1 LPIFWRNEM
10 ADHAASS
17 VAEVAAGAATKATY
31 ATYTGAG
38 ATILGFFTS
47 IDWVAL
53 TGLLV
58 AVVGF
63 LLNAYFQFKRNK
75 REELESNLRIR
86 REELESNLR
95 IQREE
100 LEMKRLNGECNVKQD

>member
-1 LPIFWRNEM
+1 M

-38 ATILGFFTS
+38 ASILGFITS

-75 REELESNLRIR
+75 REELESM
-86 REELESNLR
+86 LR
-95 IQREE
+95 IQREQDLHE
-100 LEMKRLNGECNVKQD
+100 LEMKKLNGECNVKQD